1 MNQAARPQV
10 AFLLILLMSGW
21 ILLQMGLVV
30 FHQISDV
37 RYDGNLPI
45 YLVDLFT
52 DIWSRHSVFKMVF
65 TCLLIITITRI
76 CFFIGKQA
84 FLDHKWHSI
93 VQNRKND
100 ALSIEINAS
109 YKHLRT
115 EIIVIQEHKPVA
127 LTKGIWH
134 ARIVISTGLLHL
146 LSNSEVEAVLIHEQY
161 HRLCRH
167 PFKKCLIHLFCFSMN
182 YIPALGALRSY
193 FDVCIEI
200 LADKHV
206 INEMNSTYPLSSALL
221 KMVNSRKQS
230 FKSTAVQ
237 FTDGEAINYRL
248 SQLIEPDHP
257 IKVPLFSLQ
266 TSLFSISMLIGM
278 FIIVTLKCI

>member
-1 MNQAARPQV
+1 MKQATRPQV
-10 AFLLILLMSGW
+10 AFLIILLMSGW
-21 ILLQMGLVV
+21 ILLQMGFVV

-37 RYDGNLPI
+37 RYDGNLST
-45 YLVDLFT
+45 YFVDLIT
-52 DIWSRHSVFKMVF
+52 DIWGRHSVYKMVF

-76 CFFIGKQA
+76 CYFIGKQA
-84 FLDHKWHSI
+84 ILDHRWHLI
-93 VQNRKND
+93 VKSRKNVT
-100 ALSIEINAS
+100 LSREINAT
-109 YKHLRT
+109 YKHLQT
-115 EIIVIQEHKPVA
+115 DIIVIHEQKPVA
-127 LTKGIWH
+127 LTNGVWR

-161 HRLCRH
+161 HRLCHH
-167 PFKKCLIHLFCFSMN
+167 PFKKWLIHLVCLSMN

-193 FDVCIEI
+193 FDVWIEI

-230 FKSTAVQ
+230 FKSIAVQ

-257 IKVPLFSLQ
+257 IKVPLFSLR
-266 TSLFSISMLIGM
+266 TSLMSISMLIGM